1 MSPEA
6 DSYIAF
12 VARASL
18 CGDSAEVTCQDGVLR
33 IVFSFAPPW
42 WDIPQDPSEDLR
54 PSHGGAGMIVWK
66 EETTEQKVKIL
77 EQMVKDLEEQAE
89 TRAGALEG
97 AQNIIRQLRDAN
109 SGVVA

>member
-1 MSPEA
+1 
-6 DSYIAF
+6 
-12 VARASL
+12 
-18 CGDSAEVTCQDGVLR
+18 
-33 IVFSFAPPW
+33 
-42 WDIPQDPSEDLR
+42 
-54 PSHGGAGMIVWK
+54 MIVWK

-77 EQMVKDLEEQAE
+77 EQRVKVLEEQAE